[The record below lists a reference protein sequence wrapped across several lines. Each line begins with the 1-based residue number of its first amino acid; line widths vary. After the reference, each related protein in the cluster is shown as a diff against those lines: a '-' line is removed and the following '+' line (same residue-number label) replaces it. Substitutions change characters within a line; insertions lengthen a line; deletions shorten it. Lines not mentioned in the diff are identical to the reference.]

1 MACGSQGEFPH
12 RPPPQM
18 VIGSALLLA
27 PSLMLPA
34 GAGRIPNGVCVR
46 DQGVPR
52 VNVLRTRI
60 HRRVRSFFPSGF
72 SRPTHMPLWSP
83 LGFTHFQLPRLGRV
97 VSPASPAIRV
107 LSPQWSTLETPEEGQ
122 SGSLLTLMGISGHF
136 LLSFCSCL
144 CHLVAGAAKGPIRLG
159 KSSP

>member
-27 PSLMLPA
+27 PSLMRPA

-72 SRPTHMPLWSP
+72 SRPTHMPLRSP

-97 VSPASPAIRV
+97 VGPASPAIRV
-107 LSPQWSTLETPEEGQ
+107 LSPRWSTLETPEEGQ